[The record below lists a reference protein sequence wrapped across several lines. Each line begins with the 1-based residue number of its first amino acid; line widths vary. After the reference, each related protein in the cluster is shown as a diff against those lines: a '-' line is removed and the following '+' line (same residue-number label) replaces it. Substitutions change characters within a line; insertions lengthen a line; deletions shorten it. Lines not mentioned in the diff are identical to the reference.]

1 MSQISHW
8 FDLSQV
14 YNSKKNSFDYLSR
27 DKSFPSKVLGDA
39 SNPPLTD
46 GSKIRMPSCPN
57 DGTVQET
64 RKVSPNCT
72 GSAPINICQR
82 GALPNS
88 CLGCQVPVNQRVF
101 NGIVA
106 GVNPVAP
113 PSRAPGTRDGCF
125 IGGE

>member
-14 YNSKKNSFDYLSR
+14 YNSKKKNFDYLSR
-27 DKSFPSKVLGDA
+27 DKTNRSKVLGDRTF
-39 SNPPLTD
+39 TD

-57 DGTVQET
+57 DGTVAQMI
-64 RKVSPNCT
+64 KVSPNCT
-72 GSAPINICQR
+72 GSAPITVCQAGR
-82 GALPNS
+82 LASSCGLCNVPN
-88 CLGCQVPVNQRVF
+88 NQRVF
-101 NGIVA
+101 NNIVA
-106 GVNPVAP
+106 GTNPVAP